1 MSYPKARVQVTRISL
16 QTRWVDVVSAQGERA
31 ERDFV
36 EDGRG
41 LLPAAKKLRRHF
53 ANVIVDERRFPFPLD
68 GIVQMFAGS
77 AAGLRKPGVN
87 HRKPLTVED
96 ARTG

>member
-1 MSYPKARVQVTRISL
+1 MLKAK
-16 QTRWVDVVSAQGERA
+16 A

-41 LLPAAKKLRRHF
+41 LLPVATKLRRHF
-53 ANVIVDERRFPFPLD
+53 TNVIVDERRFPLPFD
-68 GIVQMFAGS
+68 GITQMFAGS
-77 AAGLRKPGVN
+77 VAGLRKPGVN

-96 ARTG
+96 VRTG